1 MELARILPDKAL
13 PAQRTE
19 VDFME
24 AVVQAAGQGFSMGPG
39 TCKIS
44 RNVHVFACFW

>member
-24 AVVQAAGQGFSMGPG
+24 AVVQQLVKDFQWDLERVKSAEISMFSLVSG
-39 TCKIS
+39 
-44 RNVHVFACFW
+44 